1 METFTQPKPLIAN
14 PDYPEQRRICLASL
28 DGASLDAPIADTV
41 AGFNTLTCCFT
52 LQSCFG
58 HFLYEGQT
66 DEHNLAPLP
75 VAKPVGPIE
84 YRIAY
89 LALCIENSAAGR
101 TLIEALKQVAD
112 LDPQN
117 IQFGCAEWFWR
128 RQVNSYALQVEPDR
142 FKYRDRTTLSYQ
154 EAVIIEDV
162 RKKFFVRLDALL
174 RDQLAKEGLVW
185 PSRF

>member
-1 METFTQPKPLIAN
+1 METYTEPKPLIDN
-14 PDYPEQRRICLASL
+14 PRYPEQRRNCLASL
-28 DGASLDAPIADTV
+28 EGASLDAPIVDIV
-41 AGFNTLTCCFT
+41 AGFNALTCCFT

-75 VAKPVGPIE
+75 AAKPVGDID

-89 LALCIENSAAGR
+89 MAVCIENSAAGR
-101 TLIEALKQVAD
+101 ALMEALTQVTD

-128 RQVNSYALQVEPDR
+128 QQVNSYVLQVEPDR
-142 FKYRDRTTLSYQ
+142 FKYQDRATLSFE

-162 RKKFFVRLDALL
+162 RNKFFARLNALL
-174 RDQLAKEGLVW
+174 RDL
-185 PSRF
+185 